1 MSGLKIYGVSGSRA
15 QRTLWMAEE
24 LKAELG
30 FDYEHV
36 PVHFAEESKTPE
48 YLAINPNGRVP
59 AMDDNGF
66 ILFESLAINLYLA
79 KKNSESALAPKDPK
93 EEALATQWSIWA
105 LTELEDNIIS
115 LVVRHPAV
123 AMYPPDEKVESAAK
137 AGLERPLKVLDAHMA
152 GRAYLIADRFTVADL
167 GASGVLSLTA
177 LIKLDL
183 TPYPNVKAWFERCLA
198 RPAYAASRAL

>member
-1 MSGLKIYGVSGSRA
+1 MSGLKIYGISGSRA

-24 LKAELG
+24 LKDELG
-30 FDYEHV
+30 FEYEHV
-36 PVHFAEESKTPE
+36 PVHFADESKTPE

-79 KKNSESALAPKDPK
+79 KKHGESALAPKDSK
-93 EEALATQWSIWA
+93 EEALATQWSMWA

-115 LVVRHPAV
+115 LVIRHPAV
-123 AMYPPDEKVESAAK
+123 AMYPPDEAIESAAR

-152 GRAYLIADRFTVADL
+152 GRDYLIADRFTVADL
-167 GASGVLSLTA
+167 GVAGVLSLTA
-177 LIKLDL
+177 MIKYDL
-183 TPYPNVKAWFERCLA
+183 SPYPNVKEWFARCLA

>member
-30 FDYEHV
+30 FAYDHM
-36 PVHFAEESKTPE
+36 PVHFADESKTPE

-79 KKNSESALAPKDPK
+79 KKNGESALAPKSPE
-93 EEALATQWSIWA
+93 EEALATQWSMWA

-123 AMYPPDEKVESAAK
+123 AMYPPNEEIENAAR

-152 GRAYLIADRFTVADL
+152 GRDYLIADRFTVADL
-167 GASGVLSLTA
+167 GVAGVLSLTA
-177 LIKLDL
+177 MIKYDL
-183 TPYPNVKAWFERCLA
+183 SPYPNVKEWFARCIA

>member
-30 FDYEHV
+30 FEYEHM
-36 PVHFAEESKTPE
+36 PVHFADESKTPE

-66 ILFESLAINLYLA
+66 ILFESLAINMYLA
-79 KKNSESALAPKDPK
+79 KKHGESALAPKTAQ
-93 EEALATQWSIWA
+93 EEALATQWNIWA
-105 LTELEDNIIS
+105 LTEMEDNIIA
-115 LVVRHPAV
+115 LVIRHPAV
-123 AMYPPDEKVESAAK
+123 AMFPPNEEIESAAK
-137 AGLERPLKVLDAHMA
+137 AGLERPLKVLDAHLE
-152 GRAYLIADRFTVADL
+152 GRDYLIADRFTVADL
-167 GASGVLSLTA
+167 GVAGVLSLTA
-177 LIKLDL
+177 MIKYDL
-183 TPYPNVKAWFERCLA
+183 SPYPNVKAWFERCIA